1 MSNNSL
7 ASLLAW
13 MKDEP
18 RMLEWGLIVAFERR
32 KANLL
37 MAQEYIRRFDTADY
51 LPPVSGNV
59 EISNEG
65 VVIYDLLRNYELD
78 IPRLAFAGANMS
90 NSRAKLTMS
99 LVNGTRIRIR
109 KETDVWAPSS
119 VSEVDPLQGPK
130 LWLDLQLDEVS
141 GDVDK
146 DGRVKLDLSRSEKF
160 GSSIGQTDHDKE
172 MNANLF
178 KAEFTKLPDRQRV
191 YPLGTIGRGPTELMS
206 PKSFELRTQPSG
218 KAALDPESPEYGD
231 GAILALIRTMGRNG
245 GNYPGEAYRYL
256 IPDDPAGDY
265 SATVL
270 FDRRRVPAAVLMAE
284 MAKLIR
290 SNNFDYVYEDGEVT
304 KAIAKSGWVRVP
316 PLEFTY
322 SVGNLKINTTIGA
335 TPFPANSKYPFVVDV
350 SGGGLSVSFNSTA
363 WVAFSSGIEGIV
375 PIGWGGYMPVGFKAE
390 YELVTEENRILL
402 RQTKFELDSSA
413 LSITPEGGGLSEPG
427 IPGWDEIIGQ
437 LYGALM
443 TYILEKGLLPLFQQS
458 FKTTIIGDVEVT
470 SFLKEAIKLNF
481 GQAILG
487 DEIYAPRDIGFFGRI
502 NPTQTSFVITQ
513 MEPIIKQGDTLRFT
527 TEPAVAGLKW
537 RVDNLS
543 SRTAD
548 LGTIDSDSGLYKA
561 PSAVAIEGRFIR
573 LRVVATAES
582 GYFSSA
588 LVTVV
593 KYDLTVNPLIQICD
607 IGTTVEL
614 AAGMVGEGQ
623 LSWSIK
629 NPVPGESGTVLPST
643 VEGGDHTYHR
653 GPTDPK
659 KTYVLDEIEVT
670 NTETKATRSVHV
682 LALQKR
688 PMLQVKV
695 ERVDLAKGQVQLRAM
710 YDGGPEDVEWH
721 LVMGGPGAINE
732 TGLYTANPA
741 VVERFVLI
749 IARLQEGS
757 RVYEGH
763 MILPL
768 PLIQFPDVLE
778 MISQ

>member
-1 MSNNSL
+1 
-7 ASLLAW
+7 
-13 MKDEP
+13 
-18 RMLEWGLIVAFERR
+18 
-32 KANLL
+32 
-37 MAQEYIRRFDTADY
+37 
-51 LPPVSGNV
+51 
-59 EISNEG
+59 
-65 VVIYDLLRNYELD
+65 LD
-78 IPRLAFAGANMS
+78 
-90 NSRAKLTMS
+90 
-99 LVNGTRIRIR
+99 VRIRFKTEYKII
-109 KETDVWAPSS
+109 TDGKGVFL
-119 VSEVDPLQGPK
+119 EQTNL
-130 LWLDLQLDEVS
+130 EIN
-141 GDVDK
+141 
-146 DGRVKLDLSRSEKF
+146 
-160 GSSIGQTDHDKE
+160 GS
-172 MNANLF
+172 A
-178 KAEFTKLPDRQRV
+178 
-191 YPLGTIGRGPTELMS
+191 
-206 PKSFELRTQPSG
+206 
-218 KAALDPESPEYGD
+218 
-231 GAILALIRTMGRNG
+231 
-245 GNYPGEAYRYL
+245 
-256 IPDDPAGDY
+256 
-265 SATVL
+265 
-270 FDRRRVPAAVLMAE
+270 
-284 MAKLIR
+284 
-290 SNNFDYVYEDGEVT
+290 
-304 KAIAKSGWVRVP
+304 
-316 PLEFTY
+316 
-322 SVGNLKINTTIGA
+322 
-335 TPFPANSKYPFVVDV
+335 
-350 SGGGLSVSFNSTA
+350 LSVASK
-363 WVAFSSGIEGIV
+363 VIEEGDDKRPPWWDI
-375 PIGWGGYMPVGFKAE
+375 
-390 YELVTEENRILL
+390 RILL
-402 RQTKFELDSSA
+402 MEVEGYVLDRY
-413 LSITPEGGGLSEPG
+413 IEPK
-427 IPGWDEIIGQ
+427 I
-437 LYGALM
+437 
-443 TYILEKGLLPLFQQS
+443 
-458 FKTTIIGDVEVT
+458 
-470 SFLKEAIKLNF
+470 KEAFKEKIEGNVNVGSFVKETIKLNF

-487 DEIYAPRDIGFFGRI
+487 DEIYAPLDIGFFGRI